1 MRPSTRSRG
10 GARAHLLAPVAAVC
24 LTASLLLSA
33 CSPAAE
39 TPVTAYNH
47 PAATMIVDLLEMRRA
62 DVRDPEAYAP
72 YFLESALATA
82 LATGSTQPTGT
93 PCVPE
98 WEGPYVS
105 AETTATAEVV
115 VIWEASDDFPDWP
128 PVTIFS
134 STLEGD
140 RWVLTDAFE
149 TTVAP
154 APIASVRER

>member
-1 MRPSTRSRG
+1 MWT
-10 GARAHLLAPVAAVC
+10 HLLAPVAALC
-24 LTASLLLSA
+24 LAAALLLSA
-33 CSPAAE
+33 CTPAPE
-39 TPVTAYNH
+39 TPLTAFSH
-47 PAATMIVDLLEMRRA
+47 PAATMIADLLEMRRA

-98 WEGPYVS
+98 WERPYVS

-115 VIWEASDDFPDWP
+115 VIWEASDDFPEWP
-128 PVTIFS
+128 PINIFVT
-134 STLEGD
+134 TLDGD